1 MSKEF
6 KGTHWTITVNDEGY
20 IRPDKNFWYSAAV
33 GGVGYIG
40 SLSALAPLFSLGIN
54 PKRSLKTLFT
64 LIARGIPLQ
73 AATVE
78 LTGKVL
84 HAFGRVD
91 EKDLK
96 AYEDARK
103 YAKSIKEAYV
113 KPEYEEDVKEAVADP
128 VEKSVENVYNTAK
141 NVIND
146 ILSANIGDE
155 AKEAATKALDEITN
169 RYELF
174 KERMGNNKEE
184 K

>member
-84 HAFGRVD
+84 TAFGRVD

-103 YAKSIKEAYV
+103 YAKSVKEAYV
-113 KPEYEEDVKEAVADP
+113 KPEEEEEEVVSEPID
-128 VEKSVENVYNTAK
+128 KSVDNVYHAAK
-141 NVIND
+141 DVLND
-146 ILSANIGDE
+146 ILNANIADE
-155 AKEAATKALDEITN
+155 AKEAAAKALDDITN

-174 KERMGNNKEE
+174 KERMGNNKED

>member
-84 HAFGRVD
+84 TAFGRVD

-103 YAKSIKEAYV
+103 YAKSVKEAYV
-113 KPEYEEDVKEAVADP
+113 KPEEEKVDAEPID
-128 VEKSVENVYNTAK
+128 KSVDNVYHAAK
-141 NVIND
+141 DVLND
-146 ILSANIGDE
+146 ILNANIADE
-155 AKEAATKALDEITN
+155 AKEAAAKALDDITN

-174 KERMGNNKEE
+174 KERMGNNKED